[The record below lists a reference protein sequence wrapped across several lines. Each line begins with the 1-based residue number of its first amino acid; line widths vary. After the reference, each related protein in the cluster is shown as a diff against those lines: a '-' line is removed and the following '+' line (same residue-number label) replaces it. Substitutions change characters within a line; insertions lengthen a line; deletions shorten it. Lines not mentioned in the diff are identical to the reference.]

1 VTQSNNRLGIALMI
15 SATFVFAMQDG
26 ISRHLAGEYNVFM
39 VVMVRYWFFAAFV
52 LFIAKARAGSIR
64 KAAHTEQPLFQ
75 IFRSLLLVIEI
86 CVAVL
91 SFVHV
96 GLIQSMAIF
105 SVNPLIVAALSGP
118 ILGEQ
123 VGLRRWIAICIGFV
137 GILIILQPG
146 AQSLDL
152 KLALPMGSA
161 ILFAL
166 YSIFTRL
173 GARKDSAHT
182 SFFWTGIVGAIFM
195 TCIGVFYWEP
205 MNPSDWVWMGT
216 LCVTGVL
223 GHFLLIKSYEVA
235 EASGL
240 QPFTYFHLVFVSILA
255 MTVFGETIQST
266 TAIGATVVIA
276 AGLYTIWRERRAAA
290 IKG

>member
-1 VTQSNNRLGIALMI
+1 VTQTNNRLGIILML
-15 SATFVFAMQDG
+15 SATLIFAIQDG
-26 ISRHLAGEYNVFM
+26 ISRHLASEYNVFM

-52 LFIAKARAGSIR
+52 LCIAKARAGSIR
-64 KAAHTEQPLFQ
+64 KAAFTTQPLFQ

-91 SFVHV
+91 SFVYV

-105 SVNPLIVAALSGP
+105 SANPLIVAALSGP
-118 ILGEQ
+118 ILGEK
-123 VGLRRWIAICIGFV
+123 VGLRRWIAICVGFI

-146 AQSLDL
+146 AQSLDI
-152 KLALPMGSA
+152 KLALPIGSA
-161 ILFAL
+161 MLFAF
-166 YSIFTRL
+166 YAVFTRL
-173 GARKDSAHT
+173 VARKDSAHT
-182 SFFWTGIVGAIFM
+182 SFFWTGIVGAVFM
-195 TCIGVFYWEP
+195 TGIGVFHWQVMSP
-205 MNPSDWVWMGT
+205 IDSMWM
-216 LCVTGVL
+216 LCLCITGVL

-255 MTVFGETIQST
+255 MTLFGETIQTT
-266 TAIGATVVIA
+266 TAIGATVVVA

-290 IKG
+290 D

>member
-1 VTQSNNRLGIALMI
+1 MTQTNNRLGIALML
-15 SATFVFAMQDG
+15 SATLVFATQDG
-26 ISRHLAGEYNVFM
+26 ISRHLASEYNVWM

-52 LFIAKARAGSIR
+52 LFIAKLRSGSIR
-64 KAAHTEQPLFQ
+64 KAAHTTQPLFQ

-91 SFVHV
+91 SFVYV

-118 ILGEQ
+118 ILGEK
-123 VGLRRWIAICIGFV
+123 VGLRRWVAICIGFV

-146 AQSLDL
+146 ARALDF

-161 ILFAL
+161 VLFAL

-173 GARKDSAHT
+173 GARKDNAQT

-195 TCIGVFYWEP
+195 TCIGIFHWEP
-205 MNPSDWVWMGT
+205 MSTTDSLWMFA
-216 LCVTGVL
+216 LCITGIL

-255 MTVFGETIQST
+255 MTIFGETIKTT
-266 TAIGATVVIA
+266 TAIGATIVIA
-276 AGLYTIWRERRAAA
+276 AGLYTIWRERQAA
-290 IKG
+290 KVN